1 MRKIVLIGLG
11 LAVSLSA
18 VAASN
23 SRFPAQSE
31 RTFRDECSAY
41 SEAGM
46 RDCLAKKAHESEQAL
61 KQAEKDVSAVLSKWD
76 EDTKYINFAKKK
88 FAASEKAFA
97 KYREE
102 QCAFAASLGGGAIG
116 NTLDMGRLACVA
128 ELNSRRAEQLRN
140 AVTDL
145 PWK

>member
-1 MRKIVLIGLG
+1 
-11 LAVSLSA
+11 
-18 VAASN
+18 
-23 SRFPAQSE
+23 
-31 RTFRDECSAY
+31 
-41 SEAGM
+41 M